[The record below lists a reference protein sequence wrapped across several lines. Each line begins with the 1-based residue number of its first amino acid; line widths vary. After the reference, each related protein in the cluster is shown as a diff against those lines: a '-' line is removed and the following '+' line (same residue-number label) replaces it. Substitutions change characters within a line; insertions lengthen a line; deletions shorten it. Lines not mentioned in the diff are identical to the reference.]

1 LFIERGYTPKVAVE
15 LILQEMEV
23 EHGRYSKV
31 MEKARA
37 DAEDFLLRV
46 RKGLI

>member
-1 LFIERGYTPKVAVE
+1 MELVLHETEIEHRNDPS
-15 LILQEMEV
+15 I
-23 EHGRYSKV
+23 
-31 MEKARA
+31 MEKART

>member
-1 LFIERGYTPKVAVE
+1 MLWN
-15 LILQEMEV
+15 LSLQETEI
-23 EHGRYSKV
+23 EHRNEPKL

-37 DAEDFLLRV
+37 DAEDFLLRI

>member
-1 LFIERGYTPKVAVE
+1 
-15 LILQEMEV
+15 MEF
-23 EHGRYSKV
+23 EHSNNPRM

>member
-1 LFIERGYTPKVAVE
+1 MGT
-15 LILQEMEV
+15 
-23 EHGRYSKV
+23 EHGNDWRI